1 MWKNVVMYNKI
12 DKIGGYMRRVKCPI
26 CGKSLMT
33 ISDDIFIDFDMR
45 EAKEKVFCENCK
57 RRIRFS
63 EKKRVPKSEL
73 RELCE

>member
-1 MWKNVVMYNKI
+1 MVWYNKI

-26 CGKSLMT
+26 CAKPFMMVSE
-33 ISDDIFIDFDMR
+33 DIYIDFDIR
-45 EAKEKVFCENCK
+45 EANEKVFYENCK

-63 EKKRVPKSEL
+63 EKTRVPKSEL

>member
-1 MWKNVVMYNKI
+1 
-12 DKIGGYMRRVKCPI
+12 MRRVKCPI

-33 ISDDIFIDFDMR
+33 ISEDNFIDFDMR

-63 EKKRVPKSEL
+63 EKKRLPKYDNAE
-73 RELCE
+73 

>member
-1 MWKNVVMYNKI
+1 MVWYNKI

-63 EKKRVPKSEL
+63 EKKRLPKYDNAE
-73 RELCE
+73 

>member
-1 MWKNVVMYNKI
+1 MYNKI
-12 DKIGGYMRRVKCPI
+12 DKIGGYMRRVTCPI
-26 CGKSLMT
+26 CAKPFMMV
-33 ISDDIFIDFDMR
+33 SDDIYIDFDIR
-45 EAKEKVFCENCK
+45 EANEKVFCENCK